1 MHNELIQ
8 KKDEM
13 LILTTNILHLCH
25 FRHDKNFSL
34 KIGFLIFCVYLSLI
48 LSKNSEKC
56 NEPILRNQWHR

>member
-56 NEPILRNQWHR
+56 N